1 MMDKLELQ
9 NDLKALVEQY
19 KVAGMAE
26 RNHLEKGRRK
36 LGKQLMSLSD
46 KEHEKKIMDTMAKR
60 EMMTYSDVFWL
71 FSVGIGANYILNRL
85 NLKASHVD
93 SVDFSNAKDFYQSQ
107 YALRSDK
114 GV

>member
-1 MMDKLELQ
+1 MKNKLEIQ
-9 NDLKALVEQY
+9 NQLKDLVDRY
-19 KVAGMAE
+19 KVAELAE
-26 RNHLEKGRRK
+26 RNQLEKERRK

-46 KEHEKKIMDTMAKR
+46 KEHEKKIMNTMAKR

-114 GV
+114 GA